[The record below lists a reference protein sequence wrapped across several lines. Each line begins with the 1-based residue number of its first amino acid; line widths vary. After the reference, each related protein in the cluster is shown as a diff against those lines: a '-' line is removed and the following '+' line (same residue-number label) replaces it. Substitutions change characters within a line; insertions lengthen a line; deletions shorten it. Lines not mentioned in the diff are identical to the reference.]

1 VAPVRWVRLYK
12 QLAQIQR
19 CFLLLVGIQVPPSK
33 RFSRLHEEQN
43 LSDGDVVSG
52 AGGVVVVI
60 FLQPNL
66 FYSLTNKTPIL
77 PQERQLTV
85 KLGRT

>member
-1 VAPVRWVRLYK
+1 
-12 QLAQIQR
+12 
-19 CFLLLVGIQVPPSK
+19 LLVGIHVPPSR

-60 FLQPNL
+60 FYRLTF
-66 FYSLTNKTPIL
+66 FYSLTNKTSIL
-77 PQERQLTV
+77 PQAPCLALNYSDPT
-85 KLGRT
+85 